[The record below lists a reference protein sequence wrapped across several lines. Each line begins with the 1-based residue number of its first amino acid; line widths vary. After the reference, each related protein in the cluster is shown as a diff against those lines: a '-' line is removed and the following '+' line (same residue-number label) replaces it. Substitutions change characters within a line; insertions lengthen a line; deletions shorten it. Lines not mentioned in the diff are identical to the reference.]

1 MSYRIRNI
9 GLAIGLA
16 LIAALLVSF
25 YVSNYRK
32 NVQQAEGT
40 VKVWVA
46 SLDIPA
52 GTPGSEVVGK
62 GMLKSV
68 DVAKRN
74 VAPGAI
80 ATPDQIAQLV
90 AVDPVYA
97 GEQVTTRRFATV
109 EEKGIR
115 SQIAGTARAIQ
126 VPGDK
131 HQLLVGVLQAGD
143 RVDVVGSFNVP
154 EANQHHY
161 SRTILR
167 DILVLRA
174 ASTQG
179 GAAEKITSGP
189 TAASALAVILA
200 LTDSQAQKI
209 FWLMQNGEWSLE
221 LRPTD
226 DPADSPQTVES
237 AETLLLDGLKT
248 EQLKAVI
255 ALAQNLLPESE
266 RIITDEQR

>member
-62 GMLKSV
+62 GMLESELI
-68 DVAKRN
+68 AKRN

-80 ATPDQIAQLV
+80 ASPDQIAKLV

-115 SQIAGTARAIQ
+115 SQLSGTQRAIA
-126 VPGDK
+126 VPGNKD
-131 HQLLVGVLQAGD
+131 QLLAGILQAGD
-143 RVDVVGSFNVP
+143 RVDIVGSWNVP
-154 EANQHHY
+154 EPVINHY

-174 ASTQG
+174 AG
-179 GAAEKITSGP
+179 NANDVAGKITSGP
-189 TAASALAVILA
+189 AGATSLAVILA
-200 LTDSQAQKI
+200 LTDSQAQKL
-209 FWLMQNGEWSLE
+209 FWIMQNGDWSLE
-221 LRPTD
+221 LRPTN
-226 DPADSPQTVES
+226 DPADSPQTVEKDI
-237 AETLLLDGLKT
+237 TLLLDGLKT
-248 EQLKAVI
+248 EQLQAVI

-266 RIITDEQR
+266 RIIDEQP

>member
-16 LIAALLVSF
+16 LVAALLVSF

-32 NVQQAEGT
+32 NVQHEEAT

-46 SLDIPA
+46 ALDIPA
-52 GTPGSEVVGK
+52 GTPGSEVVDK
-62 GMLKSV
+62 GMLKSA

-189 TAASALAVILA
+189 TASALAVILA
-200 LTDSQAQKI
+200 LTDSQAQKL
-209 FWLMQNGEWSLE
+209 FWLLQNGEWSLE

-248 EQLKAVI
+248 EQLRAVI
-255 ALAQNLLPESE
+255 AAAQSLLPADE
-266 RIITDEQR
+266 RISTDEQPR

>member
-16 LIAALLVSF
+16 LVAALLVSF

-32 NVQQAEGT
+32 NVQQSEGT

-46 SLDIPA
+46 ARDIPA
-52 GTPGSEVVGK
+52 GTPGAEVVGK
-62 GMLKSV
+62 TMLKSEL
-68 DVAKRN
+68 VAKRN

-80 ATPDQIAQLV
+80 ATPNQIAALV

-115 SQIAGTARAIQ
+115 AQISGAQRAVQ
-126 VPGDK
+126 VPGDR

-143 RVDVVGSFNVP
+143 RVDIVGSFNVP
-154 EANQHHY
+154 ESDQHHY
-161 SRTILR
+161 SRTVLR

-174 ASTQG
+174 ASSQST
-179 GAAEKITSGP
+179 AADKITAGP
-189 TAASALAVILA
+189 AGTSATAAILA
-200 LTDSQAQKI
+200 LTDSQAQKL

-248 EQLKAVI
+248 EQLRAVI
-255 ALAQNLLPESE
+255 ATAQSLLPESE
-266 RIITDEQR
+266 RTFDEQR

>member
-32 NVQQAEGT
+32 NVQQGEGT

-62 GMLKSV
+62 GMLESELI
-68 DVAKRN
+68 AKRN

-80 ATPDQIAQLV
+80 ANPDQIAKLV

-115 SQIAGTARAIQ
+115 SQLTGAQRAVQ
-126 VPGDK
+126 VPGDR
-131 HQLLVGVLQAGD
+131 HQLLVGILQAGD
-143 RVDVVGSFNVP
+143 RVDIVGSFNVP

-161 SRTILR
+161 SRTVLR

-174 ASTQG
+174 ASAQG

-189 TAASALAVILA
+189 TGSSTIAVVLA
-200 LTDSQAQKI
+200 LTDSQAQKL
-209 FWLMQNGEWSLE
+209 FWLMQNGEWTFE

-226 DPADSPQTVES
+226 EPADSPQTVES

-248 EQLKAVI
+248 EQLQAVI
-255 ALAQNLLPESE
+255 ALAQSLLPESE
-266 RIITDEQR
+266 RIIDEQP